1 MARNAAMMSAPE
13 AYTGAFGFTWPAW
26 TATIGAQRPVIL
38 FKQDA
43 IPVPV
48 PRLGAGKTSG
58 VYAYSTPYM
67 ISVRKLALCGVSNR
81 SQTNFGRMLQGC

>member
-1 MARNAAMMSAPE
+1 MMSAPE
-13 AYTGAFGFTWPAW
+13 AYTGAFGLTLPAW
-26 TATIGAQRPVIL
+26 TATIGAQRPAIRL
-38 FKQDA
+38 KQDA

-67 ISVRKLALCGVSNR
+67 MSTRRQPKLTY
-81 SQTNFGRMLQGC
+81 QYDDWETYFGRMLRG